1 MSLEFK
7 RKKSHST
14 KWSKKYPRARINNK
28 GGDRKAAIAAEWYK
42 FNWNDDHFNSFNSKL
57 VIKFLKA
64 NVGRP
69 IDKVFSEFLDKC
81 DSKLRKSYPLKEEF
95 YNMFEE
101 KEDIG
106 YWGGFYLTN
115 GIINYKKRRKPPYR
129 KFPVSISDLNRKLIP
144 ENLKEICERCEETHR
159 KQYLGK
165 FWIDYKTFQE
175 IYVIERKVWGEW
187 DYDSNIFKLTQHCKR
202 CYLCGVGSGIY
213 KQSWASQSKLHPRV
227 TYKIADAYMLID
239 KPDIIF
245 ITKINPDKQ
254 M

>member
-1 MSLEFK
+1 MIEFGTK
-7 RKKSHST
+7 RSGNGKKSRLH
-14 KWSKKYPRARINNK
+14 KKFPRKRIDKVGEKVAGWFRSNWDDDSYPYFSGNL
-28 GGDRKAAIAAEWYK
+28 
-42 FNWNDDHFNSFNSKL
+42 H
-57 VIKFLKA
+57 KFLLS
-64 NVGRP
+64 NVGKP
-69 IDKVFSEFLDKC
+69 VDKVFSEFLSRCRTSAKRYN
-81 DSKLRKSYPLKEEF
+81 LRYEF

-115 GIINYKKRRKPPYR
+115 GIINYKKRRKSPYR

-187 DYDSNIFKLTQHCKR
+187 AYGSNIFKLTQHYKR
-202 CYLCGVGSGIY
+202 CYLYGVGSGIY
-213 KQSWASQSKLHPRV
+213 KQSWTSQSKLHPRV
-227 TYKIADAYMLID
+227 TYEIADAHMLID